1 MMSNGKAKKRGK
13 FFSWLFSCFGLLY
26 LNPAV
31 IMSEVEKRVV
41 TMKDDEQVYIR
52 PDP

>member
-1 MMSNGKAKKRGK
+1 MEKLRREET
-13 FFSWLFSCFGLLY
+13 FFSLLFSCFGLLY